1 MFLPGSHSDPE
12 ASAELW
18 WVRSHLTWEQPI
30 RGTGAGAGGGGGGG
44 GAGGGGGGARGEAQV
59 EPEAEECLW
68 RVHLQKHQSGREK
81 LSHNIF
87 YPESS
92 DKTESFGKS

>member
-1 MFLPGSHSDPE
+1 M
-12 ASAELW
+12 
-18 WVRSHLTWEQPI
+18 
-30 RGTGAGAGGGGGGG
+30 AGAQSPDMGATNQGGLEQEQEEEKEEEEE
-44 GAGGGGGGARGEAQV
+44 REKWEAQV

-92 DKTESFGKS
+92 DKTESLGKSWEFFSDSQL